1 MHIKVGVSPVSCCVE
16 AKKKFAES
24 TSPEGFLAQML
35 IVLIA
40 DHSCSIFA
48 RVFQVITL
56 ENSHQSFYYV

>member
-1 MHIKVGVSPVSCCVE
+1 MRIKVGVSPVSCYVE
-16 AKKKFAES
+16 AKKIAVS

-35 IVLIA
+35 IVSIA